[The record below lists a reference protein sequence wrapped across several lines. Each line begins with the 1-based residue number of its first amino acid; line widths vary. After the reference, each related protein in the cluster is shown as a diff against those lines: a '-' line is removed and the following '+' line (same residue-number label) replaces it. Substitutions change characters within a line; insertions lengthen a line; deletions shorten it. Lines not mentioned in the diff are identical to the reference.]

1 MNKQTAW
8 DRLKS
13 QFKPDGKGRFK
24 TVDAM
29 KIAVQIDNERIQLIE
44 ELKQL
49 KKQFGVKE

>member
-1 MNKQTAW
+1 MNEQTAW

-49 KKQFGVKE
+49 KKQCGVEE